1 MSINEYNFVTVW
13 KIEALLLDIW
23 NTIMDVESFP
33 DWWPA
38 VKQLEILDQGDENGV
53 NSLTKQTWQGVLPY
67 RLSFVSKTTE
77 INYLQSIVLVA
88 SGDLEGKGCWTFSQE
103 AKIAIVR
110 YDWQVKTTGLAL
122 GLLASIFKR
131 LLAWNHDEIMRWGA
145 LGLADRLDAKL
156 LEY

>member
-13 KIEALLLDIW
+13 KLEALLLDVW

-38 VKQLEILDQGDENGV
+38 VKKLEILDRGDDNGF

-77 INYLQSIVLVA
+77 INYLQSIVVVA
-88 SGDLEGKGCWTFSQE
+88 SGDLEGSGRWTFSQE
-103 AKIAIVR
+103 DKIAIVR
-110 YDWQVKTTGLAL
+110 YDWNVKTTGLAMS
-122 GLLASIFKR
+122 LLASVLKP
-131 LLAWNHDEIMRWGA
+131 LLAWNHDEIMRQGA
-145 LGLADRLDAKL
+145 LGLANRLDAKL

>member
-13 KIEALLLDIW
+13 KIEALLLDVW

-38 VKQLEILDQGDENGV
+38 VKKLEILDQGDENGV

-103 AKIAIVR
+103 DKIAIVR
-110 YDWQVKTTGLAL
+110 YDWQVKTTGMAL
-122 GLLASIFKR
+122 GLLASIFKP

-145 LGLADRLDAKL
+145 LGLGDRLGAKL
-156 LEY
+156 IEY